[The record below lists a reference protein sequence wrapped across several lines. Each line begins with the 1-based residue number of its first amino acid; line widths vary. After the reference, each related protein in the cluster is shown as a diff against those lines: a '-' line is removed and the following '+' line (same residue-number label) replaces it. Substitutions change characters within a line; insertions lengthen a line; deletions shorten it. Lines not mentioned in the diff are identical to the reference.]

1 MIDQEHF
8 MSIFVYK
15 GRNRLGRRVKG
26 DFDAPTLEMADA
38 ALRRRGFTQLK
49 VKPKP
54 KDILEGTFL
63 EGKVTDRDMVIFSR
77 QFSTMINAGVPILQ
91 SLQIMCEQTENKM
104 LRRILYSVRND
115 IEGGSSLFEAL
126 RKHPKVFTDL
136 YANMVNA
143 GETGGILDIILL
155 RLAEYLEKAAK
166 LKARVK
172 SAMVYP
178 AVVVTVA
185 VAVIAIILIFVIPTF
200 ETMFADFGAALPL
213 PTQIVIN
220 LSRFTQDNFLW
231 MIGGVVVFAV
241 VAKRLYRIERVKIM
255 ADFWLLTLPVF
266 GPLLRKVAVARFSRT
281 LSTMVS
287 SGVPILNALDIVAR
301 TSGNKTV
308 ELGVLEAKK
317 SIAEGQ
323 TLADPLEAT
332 GVFPPMVIQMIAIG
346 ESTGSLDHM
355 LSKVADFYD
364 NEVDVAVETLTSLL
378 EPMMIVFLG
387 VVVGG
392 LVVSMYLPIFQIG
405 ETIM

>member
-1 MIDQEHF
+1 MPLFI
-8 MSIFVYK
+8 YK
-15 GRNRLGRRVKG
+15 GRNRLGRKVKG

-38 ALRRRGFTQLK
+38 ALRRRGFTQLT

-63 EGKVTDRDMVIFSR
+63 EGKVSDRDMVIFSR

-91 SLQIMCEQTENKM
+91 SLQIMCEQTDNKV
-104 LRRILYSVRND
+104 LRRILYNVRND
-115 IEGGSSLFEAL
+115 IEGGSSLFEAM
-126 RKHPKVFTDL
+126 RKHPKMFSDL
-136 YANMVNA
+136 YANMINA
-143 GETGGILDIILL
+143 GETGGILDTILL

-178 AVVVTVA
+178 GVVVTVA
-185 VAVIAIILIFVIPTF
+185 MAVIAIILIFVIPTF
-200 ETMFADFGAALPL
+200 EEMFKDFGAALPL

-220 LSRFTQDNFLW
+220 MSRFTQDNFLW
-231 MIGGVVVFAV
+231 MIGAVIVFAII
-241 VAKRLYRIERVKIM
+241 AKRLYRFERVRIM
-255 ADFWLLTLPVF
+255 VDFWVLTLPIF
-266 GPLLRKVAVARFSRT
+266 GPLMRKVAVARFSRT

-287 SGVPILNALDIVAR
+287 SGVPILSALDIVAK

-308 ELGVLEAKK
+308 ERGVLEAKK
-317 SIAEGQ
+317 SISEGQ

-355 LSKVADFYD
+355 LGKVADFYD
-364 NEVDVAVETLTSLL
+364 SEVDVAVETLTSLL
-378 EPMMIVFLG
+378 EPAMIVFLG

-392 LVVSMYLPIFQIG
+392 LVVSMYLPIFKIG